1 MLCDFVTGIVLEQGL
16 KVWADPTIGR
26 RKEKEFQVEETP

>member
-16 KVWADPTIGR
+16 KVRDPTIGR